1 MITANAYQGKDGVL
15 HKLEEKSEYSEVI
28 SQYQMIQYNNLFDSA
43 NRVSEFYQL
52 AQ

>member
-15 HKLEEKSEYSEVI
+15 HGLDEISEYSDKIRE
-28 SQYQMIQYNNLFDSA
+28 YQMIQYNNLFDSS
-43 NRVSEFYQL
+43 NRVADFYQL